1 MTGICEYCGQVV
13 EVGDQAV
20 PDEAAWQFCGCPD
33 ARRRRKLARKIAKAM
48 EHVDELCGP
57 EAEDYG
63 MQPVQSHSAVG
74 LLKDA
79 VAEIGSG
86 GHTYVMTE
94 DDTIVGTGTVITT
107 GEAEC
112 EIIAAF
118 LLPEAIGR
126 GLGRQLF
133 AALEADELCVKAR
146 RIWLTSSVNALD
158 FYEKTGWQYVYGY
171 RQRGGEMHLLE
182 MEKRK

>member
-1 MTGICEYCGQVV
+1 MYVPGDETALSVLLRRTLIEVNAAYC
-13 EVGDQAV
+13 
-20 PDEAAWQFCGCPD
+20 PKDEIDWLYN
-33 ARRRRKLARKIAKAM
+33 RYT
-48 EHVDELCGP
+48 P
-57 EAEDYG
+57 ET
-63 MQPVQSHSAVG
+63 
-74 LLKDA
+74 
-79 VAEIGSG
+79 VAEIAAG

-94 DDTIVGTGTVITT
+94 DGRIVGTGTVVTT
-107 GEAEC
+107 GEREC

-133 AALEADELCVKAR
+133 QALEADPLCVEAR

-158 FYEKTGWQYVYGY
+158 FYEKIGYVNPNGY
-171 RQRGGEMHLLE
+171 RVRGDDGMLT